1 MWLRYTPLQP
11 VKPTLEWAAREFT
24 RVSDA
29 LNYEVDRWDDL
40 RFPAGNLKAG
50 SSGVPTWNNTY
61 GLQEFAIGDYLFCQ
75 VQLPHAWR
83 EGTVLRPHF
92 HWMKITSGPNL
103 VNWQLDYRWAR
114 IGEVMDVAWT
124 TISDE
129 TPDVSDGDTAWQH
142 ALTAL
147 PDITPPDGTQVSDML
162 VCKISRI
169 ATAGASYGTRAAL
182 LEFDIHYKID
192 SFGSEQEY
200 TKQSVNYG

>member
-1 MWLRYTPLQP
+1 MACPGPPEWWNRLLQGNENVEWNKQKWLYDLW
-11 VKPTLEWAAREFT
+11 EHNCGEA
-24 RVSDA
+24 
-29 LNYEVDRWDDL
+29 WDDL

-50 SSGVPTWNNTY
+50 SAGVPTWNNTY
-61 GLQEFAIGDYLFCQ
+61 GLQEFSIGDYLFCQ
-75 VQLPHAWR
+75 VQLPHAWKV
-83 EGTVLRPHF
+83 GSTLKPHF

-103 VNWQLDYRWAR
+103 VGWQLEYRWAK

-147 PDITPPDGTQVSDML
+147 PDIVPPSDVQISDML

-182 LEFDIHYKID
+182 LEFDIHYQID
-192 SFGSEQEY
+192 SRGSRQEY
-200 TKQSVNYG
+200 VK